1 MTIGGQHGWWWAG
14 STRPSNLPGLLGLA
28 QLALALLVLALAASC
43 GSAPSPEPSDEVD
56 GAPPCSQQGLLSF
69 DPGSP
74 VVRRILLPPAVQETS
89 NSEQH
94 VVERPCAEQEDDDQ
108 CAELAAQD
116 ARTRYPEAEVTA
128 SVMHQR
134 QLVRVRFEVA
144 GQLSESV
151 FVDQAS
157 ALAHLKSLEAEGR
170 PVRLVSATTVP
181 DTESPRLAVARAT
194 IRGSVVQRAA
204 LRLELQLR
212 PADGDSASALIRAQR
227 QAKRMAFAIHS
238 WTRADDGS
246 LRLELGCTMGP
257 GGQTGH

>member
-1 MTIGGQHGWWWAG
+1 MNTGGHRGWRWAG
-14 STRPSNLPGLLGLA
+14 ATRPSHLPGLLGLA
-28 QLALALLVLALAASC
+28 LLGLATAASC
-43 GSAPSPEPSDEVD
+43 GSAPSPEPWDELD
-56 GAPPCSQQGLLSF
+56 GAPRCSQQGLLSF

-94 VVERPCAEQEDDDQ
+94 VVERSCAEEEDDDQ
-108 CAELAAQD
+108 CAELAAGD
-116 ARTRYPEAEVTA
+116 ARARYPEAEVTA

-134 QLVRVRFEVA
+134 QLVRLRFEVA
-144 GQLSESV
+144 GQRSEAV
-151 FVDQAS
+151 FVDQAA
-157 ALAHLKSLEAEGR
+157 ALVHLESLEADGQ
-170 PVRLVSATTVP
+170 PVRLLSATTVP

-194 IRGSVVQRAA
+194 IHGSVVQRAA

-212 PADGDSASALIRAQR
+212 PADGDSARALMRAQR
-227 QAKRMAFAIHS
+227 QANRAAFAIHS

-257 GGQTGH
+257 GGHRGS